1 MSTLKPVLFRCKTD
15 NAYHLKMMA
24 EIISN
29 VLKNGFFEINSAGIS
44 MSMFDHP
51 RKTMVSI
58 ELHSENFLTY
68 VFNHHEPIYIGMN
81 TLFFHKMLKSVK
93 KKDMLELY
101 IENDQLSE
109 MFIKT
114 IPREHNR
121 IVTSSIRIQSS
132 QNIDVST
139 PEGYTKST
147 IIPSNDFNKMIKD
160 LNVIGSE
167 KLSITTANGFIKFS
181 ANADGV
187 VKRDIEFGE
196 DIDSSAEK
204 STKNFST
211 EQFERISKISS
222 LSTSLHIFPCT
233 DTLPIKFK
241 SMVGNLGTICIYIK
255 SNEMIDLENA

>member
-1 MSTLKPVLFRCKTD
+1 MSALKPVLFRCKTD
-15 NAYHLKMMA
+15 NAYHMKMMA

-29 VLKNGFFEINSAGIS
+29 VLKNGFFEINSDGIS

-51 RKTMVSI
+51 RKTMVSVN
-58 ELHSENFLTY
+58 LQSENFITY

-81 TLFFHKMLKSVK
+81 TLFFHEML
-93 KKDMLELY
+93 
-101 IENDQLSE
+101 
-109 MFIKT
+109 IKT

-121 IVTSSIRIQSS
+121 IVTSSLRIQSS

-139 PEGYTKST
+139 PEGYTKSI

-167 KLSITTANGFIKFS
+167 KINITTSAGFIKFS

-196 DIDSSAEK
+196 EIDSAPK
-204 STKNFST
+204 NIKNFST

-222 LSTSLHIFPCT
+222 LSSSLHIYPCT
-233 DTLPIKFK
+233 DELPIKFK

-255 SNEMIDLENA
+255 SNEMIESENS

>member
-1 MSTLKPVLFRCKTD
+1 MSALKPVLFRCKTD
-15 NAYHLKMMA
+15 NAYHMKMMA

-29 VLKNGFFEINSAGIS
+29 VLKNGFFEINNQGIS

-51 RKTMVSI
+51 RKTMVSVN
-58 ELHSENFLTY
+58 LQSENFITY

-93 KKDMLELY
+93 KKDMLELC
-101 IENDQLSE
+101 IENDQLNE
-109 MFIKT
+109 MLIKT

-121 IVTSSIRIQSS
+121 IVTSSLRIQSS

-139 PEGYTKST
+139 PEGYNKSI

-167 KLSITTANGFIKFS
+167 KINITTSSGFIKFS

-196 DIDSSAEK
+196 EIETSPK
-204 STKNFST
+204 NIKNFST

-222 LSTSLHIFPCT
+222 LSSSLHIYPCT
-233 DTLPIKFK
+233 DELPIKFK

-255 SNEMIDLENA
+255 SNEMIESENS

>member
-1 MSTLKPVLFRCKTD
+1 MSALKQVLFRCKTD
-15 NAYHLKMMA
+15 NAYHMKMMA

-29 VLKNGFFEINSAGIS
+29 VLKNGFFEINNQGIS

-51 RKTMVSI
+51 RKTMISVN
-58 ELHSENFLTY
+58 LQAENFLTY
-68 VFNHHEPIYIGMN
+68 VFNHHEPIYIGIN

-93 KKDMLELY
+93 KKDMLELC
-101 IENDQLSE
+101 IENDDLTE
-109 MFIKT
+109 MLIKT

-121 IVTSSIRIQSS
+121 IVTSSLRIQSS
-132 QNIDVST
+132 QNIDVCT
-139 PEGYTKST
+139 PEGYTKSI

-167 KLSITTANGFIKFS
+167 KINITTSHGFIKFA

-196 DIDSSAEK
+196 ETEGAPK
-204 STKNFST
+204 NVKNFST

-222 LSTSLHIFPCT
+222 LSSSLHIFPCT
-233 DTLPIKFK
+233 EQLPIKFK
-241 SMVGNLGTICIYIK
+241 SMIGNLGTICIYIK
-255 SNEMIDLENA
+255 SNEMIESENL